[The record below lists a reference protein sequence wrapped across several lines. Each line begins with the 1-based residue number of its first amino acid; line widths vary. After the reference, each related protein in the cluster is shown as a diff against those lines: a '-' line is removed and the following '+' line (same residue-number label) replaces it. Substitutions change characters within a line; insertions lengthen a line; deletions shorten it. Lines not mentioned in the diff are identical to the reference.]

1 MEGGGRG
8 GGRDGQVIVGLQP
21 SSASPTIVTSLP
33 YMALAL
39 ETRALELLEHGE
51 ASYEDACGIARQL
64 LSLHQGPVALGA
76 YVRVKA
82 GIRQHTH
89 SFPETT
95 RFLARFLT
103 DEFPGDSFLTLQV
116 QMNRNREPHKDLQN
130 TSMPS
135 LICNLSPST
144 PGGTWVEDSSG
155 SVVLPCSDG
164 RVRTGKILTGRRYRL
179 SARDLWHAT
188 FPAREDRVLLLGF
201 TPAGWQHIPSQDM
214 SGLLSL
220 GFVAPHPEE
229 ERQGQ
234 LSRWGHEA
242 CVQQGLEAFGFR
254 TASRN
259 TQPWSRGRLKY
270 STTEVIICI
279 SSDEEDEDVI
289 ECLG

>member
-1 MEGGGRG
+1 
-8 GGRDGQVIVGLQP
+8 
-21 SSASPTIVTSLP
+21 
-33 YMALAL
+33 MALTL
-39 ETRALELLEHGE
+39 EKRALELLEHGE
-51 ASYEDACGIARQL
+51 ASYDDACGIAQQL

-82 GIRQHTH
+82 GIRQYTH

-103 DEFPGDSFLTLQV
+103 DEFPKDCFLTLQV
-116 QMNRNREPHKDLQN
+116 QINRNREPHKDMQN
-130 TSMPS
+130 TSLPS

-164 RVRTGKILTGRRYRL
+164 KVRAGKILTGRRYRL

-188 FPAREDRVLLLGF
+188 FPTHEDRVLLLGW
-201 TPAGWQHIPSQDM
+201 TPAGWQHISPQDM

-220 GFVAPHPEE
+220 GFVAPHQEM

-234 LSRWGHEA
+234 LSRWVHES

-254 TASRN
+254 TAN
-259 TQPWSRGRLKY
+259 KKPNFWNRGRLKY
-270 STTEVIICI
+270 SATDVIICI
-279 SSDEEDEDVI
+279 SSDEEDEDVV